1 MSSKKT
7 TISLHMIDNIN
18 NIEDLSKH
26 YDLIVKHSKFLTDD
40 NNYEDIVNNIFIKL
54 DKYFKKHPTKVINGG
69 FISNTIRN
77 EYRNLLKSSTN
88 TKFTEL
94 DFQTETN
101 YCESEDDVTSNFIQK
116 VEDEERY
123 NKIYKAM
130 ADLGDTE
137 KFIINERKEKSLRK
151 ISIETG
157 ISYNIIWNFFDSFRD
172 KVKNTK

>member
-1 MSSKKT
+1 MSNKKT

-101 YCESEDDVTSNFIQK
+101 YCEGEDDVTANFIQK
-116 VEDEERY
+116 AEEERMY
-123 NKIYKAM
+123 ERMYKTLAEY
-130 ADLGDTE
+130 GDTE
-137 KFIINERKEKSLRK
+137 KYIILQRQEKSLRQ

-157 ISYNIIWNFFDSFRD
+157 ISYNIIWNFFDKFRN
-172 KVKNTK
+172 KVKNAK